1 MSHDQSPAT
10 EDAYAQILA
19 WDNLLLAWQNASRG
33 KRGKN
38 EVARFELR
46 LGDELIGLQRELA
59 DKSYA
64 PGRYVSF
71 HIHEP
76 KKRLI
81 SAAPFRDRVVQH
93 ALMKMA
99 GPHFE
104 RLFHP
109 RSDANRVWAGHRR
122 GQI

>member
-1 MSHDQSPAT
+1 MDGEERLAT
-10 EDAYAQILA
+10 PDAYAQILS

-59 DKSYA
+59 DESYA

-71 HIHEP
+71 QIHEP

-81 SAAPFRDRVVQH
+81 SAALIRDRLVHH
-93 ALMKMA
+93 ALMNVA

-109 RSDANRVWAGHRR
+109 RTDANRVG
-122 GQI
+122 